1 MNTYMCIHS
10 VTGSR
15 RCLSVDPRFPGR
27 NGGTGGFQV
36 LLGTGIFCA
45 LMYVC
50 YFKEYEDKQSVAE
63 YLKSDQLKEDAKRIH
78 SIVNKNNK

>member
-1 MNTYMCIHS
+1 M
-10 VTGSR
+10 
-15 RCLSVDPRFPGR
+15 
-27 NGGTGGFQV
+27 
-36 LLGTGIFCA
+36 LGTGIFCA

-78 SIVNKNNK
+78 SIVNKNNKKLLL